1 MNGNR
6 EMLVVPRDENIVE
19 EGDEEIIPSLLE
31 ALFNAEANC
40 VGNTCSLPA
49 TQHLQLRV
57 N

>member
-1 MNGNR
+1 LNGNR